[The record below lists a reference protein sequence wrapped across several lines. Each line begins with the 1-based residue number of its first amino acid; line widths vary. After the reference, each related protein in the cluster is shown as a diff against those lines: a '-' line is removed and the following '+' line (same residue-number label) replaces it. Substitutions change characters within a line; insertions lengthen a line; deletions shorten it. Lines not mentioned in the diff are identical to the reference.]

1 MEMYRIWRQLMIR
14 CLSAAVGIALLV
26 AGIVK
31 PANFAPATEALV
43 AVLLVLVLTVVCWR
57 FLLFRRLPPFDAASP
72 SSPVPK
78 PREQEAQIAPG
89 RLSAVPVRRGDEPRS
104 PARGMSAR
112 RDLADDG
119 Q

>member
-26 AGIVK
+26 AGVVK

-43 AVLLVLVLTVVCWR
+43 AVLLVLVLTVICWR

-78 PREQEAQIAPG
+78 PRQQRARIAPG
-89 RLSAVPVRRGDEPRS
+89 RLSAVPIRRSDEGRS
-104 PARGMSAR
+104 PGQEISAR